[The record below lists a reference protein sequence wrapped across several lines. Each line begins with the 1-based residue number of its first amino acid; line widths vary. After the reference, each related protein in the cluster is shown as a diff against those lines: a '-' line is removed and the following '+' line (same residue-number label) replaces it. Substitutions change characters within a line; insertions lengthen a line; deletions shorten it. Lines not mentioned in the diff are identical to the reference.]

1 VNRQGS
7 ASPGDEYEA
16 HVLREYAFLVTD
28 YGYRYVGA
36 VPLVTPGVEARA
48 WSNPE
53 AGVQVEISSVTGEW
67 FLGVVRRLARGV
79 PVPYSDRTGW
89 FEFDDIALRR
99 SGRPGPNHNL
109 EGWNGAV
116 SAGAKLLRRSRGIIE
131 GREWIPRRE
140 ANRAWNRW
148 MSAQGREKWAD
159 DAETESP
166 LDAFREPF
174 GFLADLGYSVALD
187 TDRLSP
193 HEYLVPKELR
203 YEKGRRSVSIVC
215 GDFRDATWRVEI
227 DGRPI
232 GEPPDFFGLP
242 DEIASRAALVAGEL
256 AGG

>member
-1 VNRQGS
+1 VSRRG
-7 ASPGDEYEA
+7 ADATPAGYEA
-16 HVLREYAFLVTD
+16 HALRELAFLVTD
-28 YGYRYVGA
+28 HGYRFAGA
-36 VPLVTPGVEARA
+36 IPLVTAGIEARA
-48 WSNPE
+48 WSNAA
-53 AGVQVEISSVTGEW
+53 AGVQIEISSMTGGW
-67 FLGVVRRLARGV
+67 FLGVARRLAGGG

-89 FEFDDIALRR
+89 LDFDDIALRR
-99 SGRPGPNHNL
+99 SGRLGPNHNL
-109 EGWNGAV
+109 DGWNAAV
-116 SAGAKLLRRSRGIIE
+116 SGGAELLRKSRGIIE

-148 MSAQGREKWAD
+148 MSAQGREKWPD

-166 LDAFREPF
+166 LDAFREAF
-174 GFLADLGYSVALD
+174 EFLVDLGYSLTRD

-203 YEKGRRSVSIVC
+203 YAKGRRSVSIVC

-242 DEIASRAALVAGEL
+242 EETASRAALVAGEL
-256 AGG
+256 TED